1 MVRRSKRYRAGGS
14 VVALAAI
21 MLVVC
26 AETRAQQH
34 SLLVSTSGD
43 AATASGRHA
52 NIDDEEI
59 LVYTPSDSAEPAEY
73 LSDLAWEV
81 IRGDADGDGRFDEE
95 PGEIDAWHVSMGTS
109 ARPLLFDALV
119 SFSATER
126 FLGDV
131 EVEDGDVV
139 RILPGGGVDVV
150 FPESVFTMWTGTLD
164 VDVDAFAIDE
174 AGDVFFS
181 FADTE
186 ETAYPTLISENGDD
200 PMLPDGTLF
209 VVRAGESAAHI
220 LYTESEVLELV
231 RAALSV
237 SNSSIGDLQG
247 LCPDPSAP
255 GELCFV
261 ISSTSSMLEGTVFST
276 AGGGSVATVN
286 GMALHGSS
294 FGFETEEALDALSIV
309 AAVADPIQI
318 QVDDPDVPAGDAS
331 QVVLRILHGT
341 PGGRARI
348 IASPAALPVLA
359 PVPNGLGGVG
369 MYYVDTNSALFA
381 NSLVRPKFE
390 VTLDANG
397 EALFSHPPRPIPA
410 GIQRLLQVV
419 DLETSEISEPLVL
432 EIVAP

>member
-1 MVRRSKRYRAGGS
+1 MVWIRKGYRVGISAA
-14 VVALAAI
+14 VLAA
-21 MLVVC
+21 LVVIAV
-26 AETRAQQH
+26 AEGRAQPH

-43 AATASGRHA
+43 AATASGRYMD
-52 NIDDEEI
+52 IDDEEI
-59 LVYTPSDSAEPAEY
+59 LVYTPTVSTEPAEY

-95 PGEIDAWHVSMGTS
+95 PGEIDAWHVPLGTS
-109 ARPLLFDALV
+109 ARPLLYDALV

-126 FLGDV
+126 FLGGVDV
-131 EVEDGDVV
+131 ADGDVV
-139 RILPGGGVDVV
+139 RVLPGGGVDIA
-150 FPESVFTMWTGTLD
+150 FPESTFAMWTGTVD
-164 VDVDAFAIDE
+164 VDVDAFAIDD

-186 ETAYPTLISENGDD
+186 ETAYPTLIAENGGD

-209 VVRAGESAAHI
+209 VVRSGDTAAHI
-220 LYTESEVLELV
+220 LYTESGVLELV

-247 LCPDPSAP
+247 LCPDPANP
-255 GELCFV
+255 GEVCFV

-276 AGGGSVATVN
+276 AGGGTVANVN
-286 GMALHGSS
+286 GMELRGES

-309 AAVADPIQI
+309 TAIADPVQI
-318 QVDDPDVPAGDAS
+318 QVDTPDVPAGDAS

-348 IASPAALPVLA
+348 VASPAVLPVLA
-359 PVPNGLGGVG
+359 PVPNSLGGVG
-369 MYYVDTNSALFA
+369 MYYLDTNSALFA

-390 VTLDANG
+390 VGLDQNG
-397 EALFSHPPRPIPA
+397 EALFSHPPRPIPV
-410 GIQRLLQVV
+410 GIQRLLQVI
-419 DLETSEISEPLVL
+419 DLETSEISEPLAL